1 MEGFKKKFSDKLG
14 SLKDMVKTK
23 RKEDRDKFEDVYM
36 ENLENERN
44 EAHNIPKQQQQNG
57 KGGNDALMSIE
68 CKNSGNKCL

>member
-23 RKEDRDKFEDVYM
+23 RKEERDKFEDDYM

-44 EAHNIPKQQQQNG
+44 EANNIPKQQQNG

-68 CKNSGNKCL
+68 CK